1 MVTAFATSLHSRSRP
16 VVAAMPAEIDV
27 YNRAELLNRLT
38 ALLETA
44 PGTLIVD
51 MTDTVF
57 CDSAAVH
64 VLVDA
69 QRAAHAA
76 GRRIRVAAP
85 NRAVRRVLEIC
96 QIDRLMPVYR
106 SLHEAAPP
114 RPTAG

>member
-1 MVTAFATSLHSRSRP
+1 MVTAFASSLHSHRRP

-27 YNRAELLNRLT
+27 YNRGELLNRLT

-44 PGTLIVD
+44 SGPVIVD
-51 MTDTVF
+51 MTETVF

-69 QRAAHAA
+69 QRAAHAT

-85 NRAVRRVLEIC
+85 HSAVRRVLEIC

-106 SLHEAAPP
+106 SLHEAAPH
-114 RPTAG
+114 RPAAD